1 MAAFEQGND
10 QFWEM
15 HDRLFAKQQELSP
28 AYYEQVAK
36 EIGLDV
42 AKWKASVESHS
53 GQAVIQADMSAGNAV
68 GANGTP
74 TFFINGKRLVGAMP
88 FESFKQ
94 VIDEE
99 LSSRVAKK

>member
-1 MAAFEQGND
+1 
-10 QFWEM
+10 
-15 HDRLFAKQQELSP
+15 
-28 AYYEQVAK
+28 
-36 EIGLDV
+36 
-42 AKWKASVESHS
+42 
-53 GQAVIQADMSAGNAV
+53 MSAGSAV